1 MTRGRSSA
9 NSSDGYRPDNM
20 SRTPSNTV
28 RPSSANGASP
38 NIRTAATL
46 SPGARFSSGTPTYGP
61 GSGTITIVE
70 VGDKV
75 TLADL
80 VNDEGPLKG
89 GTALAIFR
97 RDGETLHAC
106 WSYTTTRPTEFK
118 NEGNN
123 FRFTFK
129 RVKK

>member
-1 MTRGRSSA
+1 MAKEAGCSE
-9 NSSDGYRPDNM
+9 
-20 SRTPSNTV
+20 
-28 RPSSANGASP
+28 
-38 NIRTAATL
+38 TAQ
-46 SPGARFSSGTPTYGP
+46 
-61 GSGTITIVE
+61 
-70 VGDKV
+70 
-75 TLADL
+75 
-80 VNDEGPLKG
+80 
-89 GTALAIFR
+89 LAIFR